1 MRELRKEGQQE
12 GEKEGEREG
21 EKERRIE
28 GRTDKEGEK
37 DREKEGQ
44 QEGEKEGERERSGS
58 KLGDYPVKED
68 LLEKIPYRRL
78 SCQGGSPATSL
89 PLPLHCA
96 PSFSLSGLLLHARL
110 PTCAGDPP

>member
-1 MRELRKEGQQE
+1 MR
-12 GEKEGEREG
+12 
-21 EKERRIE
+21 E
-28 GRTDKEGEK
+28 GRTAGVREGGREGGREGAQDRRK
-37 DREKEGQ
+37 DGQGGREGSREGRTAG
-44 QEGEKEGERERSGS
+44 EGEKEGERERSGS